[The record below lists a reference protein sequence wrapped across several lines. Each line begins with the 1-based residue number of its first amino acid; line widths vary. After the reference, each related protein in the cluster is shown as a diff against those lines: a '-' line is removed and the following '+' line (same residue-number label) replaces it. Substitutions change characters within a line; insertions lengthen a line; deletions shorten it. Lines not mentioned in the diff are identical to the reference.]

1 MESTSVG
8 VHGPV
13 GASENWPRGE
23 LDRSVIVIGDWAG
36 WTAPVA
42 FRSVS
47 AIGPDGAPAA
57 SVCGALE
64 KVSTGCVHVRNDFQT
79 CVNDAPGTTA
89 LQVPV
94 QASMPGS
101 AGLVC
106 CPESRIAAAR
116 RSRIARLW
124 LT

>member
-1 MESTSVG
+1 MG
-8 VHGPV
+8 VQGPV

-23 LDRSVIVIGDWAG
+23 FERSVIVIGDCAG

-42 FRSVS
+42 FRSVR

-57 SVCGALE
+57 TVCGGLV

-79 CVNDAPGTTA
+79 CVKVAPGRS
-89 LQVPV
+89 PV
-94 QASMPGS
+94 QDPVHASMPGS

-106 CPESRIAAAR
+106 RPESRIAAAS

-124 LT
+124 FT